1 MRLWLKDS
9 ERLPDP
15 PPMKTDDR
23 KAIGVGTAVWVVA
36 AVVAVVFWAPLNH
49 GGYGWIVPMTFVGVG
64 LGILGLCYAQV
75 RRSRPARQ
83 P

>member
-1 MRLWLKDS
+1 MIRLFNAYFPTRTLLLTVT
-9 ERLPDP
+9 EALLV
-15 PPMKTDDR
+15 TL
-23 KAIGVGTAVWVVA
+23 GF
-36 AVVAVVFWAPLNH
+36 VVAVVFWAPLNH